1 MTPLGWEARVE
12 ALRAHPAPDATA
24 AAELRLL
31 EARRLDFGRTLAAIC
46 AAAERRACLSYAA
59 VAEAS
64 GLSWREARR
73 RMDPQLFGLCRWAL
87 ERGWPLLSA
96 VVVNKALVA
105 SGRMEGRTLIGFT
118 TAARRLGVAVGADL
132 AGFLRREQEAV
143 FAWAQR
149 ERGCDLYA

>member
-1 MTPLGWEARVE
+1 MTPLGRAARIE
-12 ALRAHPAPDATA
+12 ALRAHPAPDAAA

-31 EARRLDFGRTLAAIC
+31 EAGRLDIRRTLAAIRT
-46 AAAERRACLSYAA
+46 AAERRACLSYAA

-73 RMDPQLFGLCRWAL
+73 RMDPHLFGLCRWAL

-96 VVVNKALVA
+96 VVVNQALVA

-118 TAARRLGVAVGADL
+118 AAARRLGVVVGADP
-132 AGFLRREQEAV
+132 AVFLRREQEAV
-143 FAWAQR
+143 FAWARR
-149 ERGCDLYA
+149 ESGRDLYA